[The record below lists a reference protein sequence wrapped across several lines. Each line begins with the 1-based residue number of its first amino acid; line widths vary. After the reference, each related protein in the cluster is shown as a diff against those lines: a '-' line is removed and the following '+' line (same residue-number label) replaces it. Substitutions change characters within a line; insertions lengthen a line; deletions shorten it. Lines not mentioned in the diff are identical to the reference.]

1 GVVKNIIPA
10 IASTNAIISAVC
22 ALETLKIATMCSAG
36 MNNYVM
42 YVGTQGVYS
51 HTVAYERDPECLVC
65 SAGVPVT
72 VPSTATLQQFI
83 DQLLAD
89 PRFAARLQAP
99 SISFYG
105 SNLYLRAPAVL
116 EEATRPNLSKPLK
129 DLMDGV
135 GCVNGEEGGEKK
147 GVSAGGVLNV
157 NDKKLAGVLRVR
169 VSFKDDL

>member
-1 GVVKNIIPA
+1 PHF
-10 IASTNAIISAVC
+10 SF
-22 ALETLKIATMCSAG
+22 
-36 MNNYVM
+36 
-42 YVGTQGVYS
+42 
-51 HTVAYERDPECLVC
+51 
-65 SAGVPVT
+65 
-72 VPSTATLQQFI
+72 TLQQLSLPAVGDALKTHEQPGHVFYFPSMLTSHCSVFSLRFI

-99 SISFYG
+99 SVSFYG

-129 DLMDGV
+129 ELMDGV
-135 GCVNGEEGGEKK
+135 GCVNGEECGENK

-169 VSFKDDL
+169 VSFKDEL